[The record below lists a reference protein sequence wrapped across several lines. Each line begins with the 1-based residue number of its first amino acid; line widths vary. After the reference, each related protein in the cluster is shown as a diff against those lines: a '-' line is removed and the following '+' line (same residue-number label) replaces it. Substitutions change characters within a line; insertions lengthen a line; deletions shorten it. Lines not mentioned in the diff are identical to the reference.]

1 MPEVANYKRIIV
13 CCDGTWMAANTGDAS
28 TPSNVAKIARAIAP
42 HAVVDG
48 KIVTQVVSY
57 NAGLGSTSLPFAKAI
72 EGGLG
77 WGLDIEVT
85 QVYDFISNNYE
96 LGDELFFL
104 GFSRGAF
111 TVRSAACLVSD
122 VGILSAVNMGSFAEM
137 WKAYRARSSK
147 SPFEKSQWYR
157 ENGDRLKIK
166 TVPVKVVGVW
176 DTVGALGVPQ
186 WPGVTALQA
195 VGIPLNQKYAFHDTS
210 LPRNIQHGFQALA
223 LDEKRIT
230 FPPTMW
236 HQTASKEQ
244 RLEQCWFP
252 GVHSNVGG
260 QADDPIENGD
270 RGEIAANTLAWMI
283 DNIGTML
290 TFEAEAIDLLISQHT
305 TALVQNGDPSGWG
318 CGKIVDNFA
327 GLSGTF
333 FRLLGRQTRT
343 PGAYS
348 DDAHEFIHPMVRYRR
363 ARVSSWKPAAV
374 TELTLNDGNKTAVS
388 WSKAGQNDVPEYPMF
403 VERESSVAKRNE
415 DGSWEHTTR
424 SSLAKDLCPRDVFRW
439 LYPSLQQE

>member
-42 HAVVDG
+42 HALVDG

-77 WGLDIEVT
+77 WGLDVEVT

-122 VGILSAVNMGSFAEM
+122 IGILSAVNMGSFAEM
-137 WKAYRARSSK
+137 WKAYRARSNK
-147 SPFEKSQWYR
+147 SPFEESQWYR
-157 ENGDRLKIK
+157 ENSERLKIK
-166 TVPVKVVGVW
+166 KVPVRVVGVW

-223 LDEKRIT
+223 LDEKRVT

-236 HQTASKEQ
+236 RDQTASKEQ

-260 QADDPIENGD
+260 QADDPVEDGD
-270 RGEIAANTLAWMI
+270 RGGIAANTLAWM
-283 DNIGTML
+283 
-290 TFEAEAIDLLISQHT
+290 ASEAIDLLTSQHA
-305 TALVQNGDPSGWG
+305 TALAQSGDPSGWG

-333 FRLLGRQTRT
+333 FRILGQQTRT

-348 DDAHEFIHPMVRYRR
+348 DDAHESIHPMVRYRR
-363 ARVSSWKPAAV
+363 ARVSGWKPAAV
-374 TELTLNDGNKTAVS
+374 TGLTLNDGIKTAVT
-388 WSKAGQNDVPEYPMF
+388 WSKAGQNNVPEYPMF
-403 VERESSVAKRNE
+403 VERDFSVAKRNE

-424 SSLAKDLCPRDVFRW
+424 SSLAKELCPKEVFRW
-439 LYPSLQQE
+439 LYPSLQQD